1 MTIKKVT
8 QKQEEGQGI
17 KEGSR
22 EENKHLH
29 SSFGRRVVLLN
40 ESGQITQILRSVYD
54 DWFILSD
61 GNVDLMEGKCKVGS
75 PIKER
80 SQILNLRQVHLM
92 VHSFVISS
100 LFRWN
105 RDLNEKQEI
114 RVRVRII
121 KKLMRKSL
129 VLRNQLT
136 FAILVSNSKTCSIC
150 DRVSASLPPNRTPTL
165 IM

>member
-8 QKQEEGQGI
+8 QKQEEGQGT

-61 GNVDLMEGKCKVGS
+61 GNIDLMEGKCKVGS
-75 PIKER
+75 PVNEG

-114 RVRVRII
+114 KSQGKNNKGVKE
-121 KKLMRKSL
+121 KKSCFT
-129 VLRNQLT
+129 QS
-136 FAILVSNSKTCSIC
+136 AYIC
-150 DRVSASLPPNRTPTL
+150 NPCLKFQDLFHL
-165 IM
+165 